1 MGNLRSF
8 TKLKNIMTPLY
19 PFSQAGFIAV
29 TLLYYALFILC
40 IWRGIR
46 QTDYRERQQRTIL
59 FKILVSLLLWFGLT
73 AILSQAGFF
82 SSFEKFPPPFFLL
95 LIVPL
100 AAIIYFISRPIT
112 REILGRIPLQH
123 LIYLQTFRII
133 VEVLLWM
140 LFMDNLV
147 PVQMTFEG
155 RNFDV
160 LAGLTSIVMGYLVSR
175 GRVNKQIALIWN
187 FICLGLLANIVTIA
201 ILSTPTPM
209 RVFMNE
215 PANTIVTEF
224 PIVFLPAALV
234 PLAYGLHFLSIIQ
247 LRDKG
252 NTLNAFGRRG
262 R

>member
-1 MGNLRSF
+1 
-8 TKLKNIMTPLY
+8 MTFLY
-19 PFSQAGFIAV
+19 PFSQAGFIAI
-29 TLLYYALFILC
+29 TLLYYTFFMLC
-40 IWRGIR
+40 LRKGLR
-46 QTDYRERQQRTIL
+46 QTDYPERHQRKVL
-59 FKILVSLLLWFGLT
+59 FKILASLLLWFGLA
-73 AILSQAGFF
+73 AILSQSGFF
-82 SSFEKFPPPFFLL
+82 NSFEKFPPPFFIL

-100 AAIIYFISRPIT
+100 AGVIYFISRPIT
-112 REILGRIPLQH
+112 REILGRIPPQY

-140 LFMDNLV
+140 LFMDNLI

-155 RNFDV
+155 RNFDI
-160 LAGLTSIVMGYLVSR
+160 LAGLTSIVMGYFVSR

-187 FICLGLLANIVTIA
+187 FICLGLLVNIVTIA

-215 PANTIVTEF
+215 PANTIVAKF
-224 PIVFLPAALV
+224 PVVFLPAALV

-247 LRDKG
+247 FRSKG
-252 NTLNAFGRRG
+252 TAANAFGRHG